1 MYKEIE
7 EMTKSYC
14 DRTVE
19 CKKCDRYYECD
30 LTEICEAIY
39 DAGYRKQ
46 VWHKVADGDLP
57 AQLKDVLC
65 VTEDIYKDKMITV
78 GCITNNN
85 LWFLE
90 CDRERWHNIE
100 DVIAWTELP
109 EYKE

>member
-1 MYKEIE
+1 MYQEIKEISDIISDNIE
-7 EMTKSYC
+7 FDDIGGGSTSIDEDK
-14 DRTVE
+14 VA
-19 CKKCDRYYECD
+19 K
-30 LTEICEAIY
+30 AIH
-39 DAGYRKQ
+39 DAGYHKT